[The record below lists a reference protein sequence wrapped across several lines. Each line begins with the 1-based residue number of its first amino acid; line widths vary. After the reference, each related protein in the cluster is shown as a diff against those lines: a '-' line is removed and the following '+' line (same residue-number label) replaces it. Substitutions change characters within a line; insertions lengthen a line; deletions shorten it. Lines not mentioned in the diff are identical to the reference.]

1 LKRRRE
7 VLTVRRTG
15 VIAEIEI
22 VRLPWRHHG
31 IEQRAAEIEDPLERL
46 RYLRQTV
53 GQPADSIR
61 VFKWQLPLDSWRTRG
76 TWIVLSLAVLTA
88 VAWRPGHSTS
98 RAANI
103 ARPALQRPGLNPA
116 VAGSVAG
123 VLSPH
128 AVWLVETRNGVE
140 IYSNG
145 LRIDDKY
152 AVANE
157 PREKFPVYGYAKTG
171 PAIID
176 WRTTPA
182 GIVYHTSESLLLPFE
197 QAQNNRLV
205 RVAHEVLEYVQGK
218 RCYHFVIDRF
228 GGVFRIVKE
237 TDRANHAG
245 NSIWGDDK
253 GAYVNLNNSFL
264 GVSFE
269 SATAAEKEKTATPAQ
284 IHSARVL
291 TEMLRAKYAIRA
303 ADCVTHGQVS
313 VNPSNMLIGY
323 HTDWAGVFPFA
334 ELGLPDNYATPPASL
349 FAFGFGY
356 DDSYVK
362 LTGDHVW
369 QGLLLA
375 EDQMRRQ
382 AFAAG
387 QSPSKYKASLQ
398 QRYRQ
403 ITAALKSKSPE
414 KEKSDEIE

>member
-1 LKRRRE
+1 M
-7 VLTVRRTG
+7 
-15 VIAEIEI
+15 
-22 VRLPWRHHG
+22 
-31 IEQRAAEIEDPLERL
+31 
-46 RYLRQTV
+46 
-53 GQPADSIR
+53 
-61 VFKWQLPLDSWRTRG
+61 
-76 TWIVLSLAVLTA
+76 LSLAALTV

-98 RAANI
+98 RSANI
-103 ARPALQRPGLNPA
+103 VKPGLQPA
-116 VAGSVAG
+116 GLTQPAAGAMAA

-145 LRIDDKY
+145 LRIDNKY

-157 PREKFPVYGYAKTG
+157 SREKFPVYGYARTG
-171 PAIID
+171 PGIVD
-176 WRTTPA
+176 WRSMPA
-182 GIVYHTSESLLLPFE
+182 GIVYHTTESLLLPFE

-205 RVAHEVLEYVQGK
+205 RVAHEVLQYVQSK

-291 TEMLRAKYAIRA
+291 TEMLRAKYGIPA

-334 ELGLPDNYATPPASL
+334 ELGLPDNYASAPASL
-349 FAFGFGY
+349 LAFGFGY

-362 LTGDHVW
+362 IAGNHVW

-387 QSPSKYKASLQ
+387 LPPPKYKASLQ